1 MGTRGNKNTNFPI
14 YRPQQTNHMFIYYWE
29 QDWHWRKEPKCL
41 LPDTFSYLKI
51 YLNALVTGTSPRTP
65 LERLTVLHKPISCC
79 WRPLLGGEGKGN
91 IRKGET
97 GRKREDMERKKE
109 GIDPKRRAVCALP
122 EMRFPQA
129 LLSSYVPGRRFSGRK
144 ATYFSRSYFKLR
156 TDYCVFQPHRLPVSE
171 RVFFQRSGSN
181 IG

>member
-51 YLNALVTGTSPRTP
+51 YLNALVTWTSPRTP

-91 IRKGET
+91 IRKDET

-122 EMRFPQA
+122 EMRFPRHCCLATCLDVAFLEGKQLTFPEA
-129 LLSSYVPGRRFSGRK
+129 ISSCEQIIVYSSHIV
-144 ATYFSRSYFKLR
+144 
-156 TDYCVFQPHRLPVSE
+156 CQ
-171 RVFFQRSGSN
+171 
-181 IG
+181 